1 MDDISIFVPAPGK
14 SLSPFIAAH
23 SAIVGREPD
32 GGRISVYYE
41 GNIYDYPGMIRF
53 ADRVAC
59 AAGRLAE
66 RYPTVARA
74 SLPESDLERIGYWD
88 DEAGLVVLDEPGAPA
103 VLASYLDTDVLDP
116 DELVGVSSSRW
127 QIRRELEA
135 AQASADPSVRFAA
148 TWYERHMAHR

>member
-1 MDDISIFVPAPGK
+1 MDTISIFVPAPGK
-14 SLSPFIAAH
+14 SLSPFIAAR

-41 GNIYDYPGMIRF
+41 GNIYDYSGMIRF

-59 AAGRLAE
+59 AAGRLVE

-74 SLPESDLERIGYWD
+74 SLPESDLARIGYWD
-88 DEAGLVVLDEPGAPA
+88 DEAGLVIPDEPGAQA
-103 VLASYLDTDVLDP
+103 ALAAYLETAILDP
-116 DELVGVSSSRW
+116 DELVGISSSRW

-135 AQASADPSVRFAA
+135 ARASADPAVRFAA
-148 TWYERHMAHR
+148 SWYERHLAHR